1 MVVLKKSKGKK
12 GKSKSKNMRGGAIG
26 GKYNFPEDDEIY
38 FFSDLEGNMPNG
50 IKELMFE
57 TTTLENGE
65 KIFEMDAT
73 GIIEKPKS
81 LENKVIVFT
90 GDLIDRGEYSIRN
103 LKRMLALKE
112 KDGNAGRVILLCG
125 NRDTNK
131 IRMYHECHIQKIED
145 NIFNNEK
152 KDFDIEYI
160 ISKLAEI
167 ISDFKDTPDT
177 IFTNKSNDIA
187 TIINIPGILKDLI
200 TPRTD
205 DTNFVEKYKDNLS
218 RIKGMYSNT
227 LGSPNQVENFKKEF
241 IYLFEIGDKLDD
253 NETLLL
259 IFIAMM
265 NMVMGKIW
273 GNNVL
278 PIILEPYNGLYIKY
292 LQQCHIMASITI
304 GNKLCFVSHAG
315 IPYTK
320 DLVEGEK
327 EKDRVDGVNID
338 FVKDINE
345 IGTFYIPNEVGVFPS
360 TDKFT
365 KNKTG
370 LKQLVS
376 GTDISSCY
384 NIGNITILNDR
395 FTRFITSISNGH
407 NMKEYINNKVYKQY
421 VAMSANC
428 DILQIEDTEYSAYA
442 SPVVSRK
449 TLGEVKDMKYLSL
462 DKFIKED
469 ASTKKVYNI
478 FGHQPSGALP
488 YISKTNIKDITSYHI
503 DLDISKVEDND
514 ESNKKSYVYLKMT
527 KDSDM
532 LFGKTESTKVH
543 DIINKDVSRKE
554 IKNPPIDINYNEVTL
569 DSYCENSIVDV
580 TYNIDTTEYT
590 STLFTVDIKKEEEGK
605 EKEEEKKKKEKE
617 KKYYGMFLFT
627 LVETNKE
634 ILPKTNI
641 EISLS
646 NGGRGKRKIYTK
658 SIKRFLYGKRKMVIY
673 VGKRGG
679 EYVKVKGEYVSLA
692 KFNNKIKNKKK

>member
-12 GKSKSKNMRGGAIG
+12 GKGKSKNMRGGGAIG
-26 GKYNFPEDDEIY
+26 GIYKFENDEIY
-38 FFSDLEGNMPNG
+38 FFSDLEGNMPDG
-50 IKELMFE
+50 IKELMFMSDD
-57 TTTLENGE
+57 
-65 KIFEMDAT
+65 KDAYY
-73 GIIEKPKS
+73 IEKPKS
-81 LENKVIVFT
+81 LDNKVIVFT

-103 LKRMLALKE
+103 IKRMLALKE
-112 KDGNAGRVILLCG
+112 KVENAGRVILLCG

-131 IRMYHECHIQKIED
+131 IRMYHECHIQAIEK
-145 NIFNNEK
+145 NIFNIAN
-152 KDFDIEYI
+152 KDINIIDIVDI
-160 ISKLAEI
+160 LSK
-167 ISDFKDTPDT
+167 FKDTSDT
-177 IFTNKSNDIA
+177 IFTNKSEDIA
-187 TIINIPGILKDLI
+187 KIINIPGILKDLI
-200 TPRTD
+200 TPLTY
-205 DTNFVEKYKDNLS
+205 DTNFENKYKDDLS

-241 IYLFEIGDKLDD
+241 IYLFDIGNELDD
-253 NETLLL
+253 NETLL

-273 GNNVL
+273 EANVL
-278 PIILEPYNGLYIKY
+278 PVILEPYNGLYIKY

-304 GNKLCFVSHAG
+304 GDKLCFVSHAG
-315 IPYTK
+315 IPYKKTIQNK
-320 DLVEGEK
+320 TDL
-327 EKDRVDGVNID
+327 
-338 FVKDINE
+338 VKDINE

-360 TDKFT
+360 TDKFI
-365 KNKTG
+365 KNETG
-370 LKQLVS
+370 LKQLVD
-376 GTDISSCY
+376 GTDISRYY
-384 NIGNITILNDR
+384 NIGNITFLNDR
-395 FTRFITSISNGH
+395 FTKFITSISNGH
-407 NMKEYINNKVYKQY
+407 TMMEYINNKVYKQY

-462 DKFIKED
+462 DKFIKD

-488 YISKTNIKDITSYHI
+488 YISKTNINYVTSYHI

-532 LFGKTESTKVH
+532 LFGKTESTKEH
-543 DIINKDVSRKE
+543 DIINKSESRKG
-554 IKNPPIDINYNEVTL
+554 ITHPPIDINYNEVTL

-580 TYNIDTTEYT
+580 TYNIDTNEYT

-605 EKEEEKKKKEKE
+605 
-617 KKYYGMFLFT
+617 KYYGMFLFT
-627 LVETNKE
+627 LVETNKDIKKE
-634 ILPKTNI
+634 TDI
-641 EISLS
+641 ETIISS
-646 NGGRGKRKIYTK
+646 GGRGKRKIYTK

-679 EYVKVKGEYVSLA
+679 EYVKVKGEYMSLA
-692 KFNNKIKNKKK
+692 KFNKKIKNKKK

>member
-26 GKYNFPEDDEIY
+26 GIYKFENDEIY
-38 FFSDLEGNMPNG
+38 FFSDLEGNMPDG
-50 IKELMFE
+50 IKELMFMRD
-57 TTTLENGE
+57 E
-65 KIFEMDAT
+65 KDAYY
-73 GIIEKPKS
+73 IEKPKS
-81 LENKVIVFT
+81 LDNKVIVFT

-103 LKRMLALKE
+103 IKRMLALKE
-112 KDGNAGRVILLCG
+112 KSENEGRVILLCG

-131 IRMYHECHIQKIED
+131 IRMYHECHIQAIED
-145 NIFNNEK
+145 NILNNAVDK
-152 KDFDIEYI
+152 NIDIANI
-160 ISKLAEI
+160 ISKLVDI
-167 ISDFKDTPDT
+167 LSNFKDTTSYT
-177 IFTNKSNDIA
+177 IFTNKSEDIA
-187 TIINIPGILKDLI
+187 KIINIPGILKDLI
-200 TPRTD
+200 TPRTY
-205 DTNFVEKYKDNLS
+205 DTNFVEKYKDDLS
-218 RIKGMYSNT
+218 RIKGMYSDT

-241 IYLFEIGDKLDD
+241 IYLFDIGDKLDND
-253 NETLLL
+253 ETLL

-265 NMVMGKIW
+265 NMVMGKKW
-273 GNNVL
+273 EANVL
-278 PIILEPYNGLYIKY
+278 PVILEPYNGLYIKY

-304 GNKLCFVSHAG
+304 GDKLCFVSHAG
-315 IPYTK
+315 IPYKKTIQNK
-320 DLVEGEK
+320 TDLVEWEK

-345 IGTFYIPNEVGVFPS
+345 IGTFYIPDNIGIVPSIEKYEKNE
-360 TDKFT
+360 
-365 KNKTG
+365 TG
-370 LKQLVS
+370 LKQLVD
-376 GTDISSCY
+376 GTDISSYY
-384 NIGNITILNDR
+384 NIGNITFLNDR
-395 FTRFITSISNGH
+395 FTKFITSISNGH
-407 NMKEYINNKVYKQY
+407 TVMEYLNNKVYKQY

-462 DKFIKED
+462 DKFIKD

-488 YISKTNIKDITSYHI
+488 YISKTNINNVTSYHI

-532 LFGKTESTKVH
+532 LFGETKSTKEH
-543 DIINKDVSRKE
+543 DIINKSESRKK
-554 IKNPPIDINYNEVTL
+554 IKDPPIDINYKEVTL

-605 EKEEEKKKKEKE
+605 EKE

-627 LVETNKE
+627 LVETNKDIKKE
-634 ILPKTNI
+634 TDI
-641 EISLS
+641 ETSLS

-679 EYVKVKGEYVSLA
+679 EYVKVKGEYMSLA
-692 KFNNKIKNKKK
+692 KFNKKIKNKKK